1 MLNITVKLHNHLIFS
16 CLLGFL
22 KKIQDLE
29 QQRNLLLNTYF
40 PLLEKFESILRESQS
55 AWRLRFSWIALLG
68 MSAQLGCLGILLG
81 YYGTYHLLSWTS
93 DNHLVKCQTR
103 SKQSIHICFDFLL
116 FVDNLNA

>member
-1 MLNITVKLHNHLIFS
+1 VKLHNHLIFS

-68 MSAQLGCLGILLG
+68 MSAQLGCLGRLIWYEYSWDIMEPITYCLG
-81 YYGTYHLLSWTS
+81 PVTIIW
-93 DNHLVKCQTR
+93 
-103 SKQSIHICFDFLL
+103 
-116 FVDNLNA
+116 